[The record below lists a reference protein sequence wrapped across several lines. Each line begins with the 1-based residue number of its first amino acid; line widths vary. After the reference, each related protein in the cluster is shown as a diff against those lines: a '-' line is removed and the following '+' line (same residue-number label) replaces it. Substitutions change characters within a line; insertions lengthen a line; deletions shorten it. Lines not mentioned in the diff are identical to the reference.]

1 MATGYITIILYS
13 FVLFGLLRLYSVLS
27 NPLTASHAANF
38 PTEKYLQDFV
48 RNLNKIRSQGFAFI
62 ESYDVFRLKRV
73 PTSNSSINSS
83 TPHDEVN
90 ANQKE
95 YTNSSARMDARDV
108 RYSMPVTQRETSRAQ
123 FEQMPIT
130 STTTSHESATPRPV
144 ITTRGRL
151 T

>member
-38 PTEKYLQDFV
+38 PTEKYLRDFV
-48 RNLNKIRSQGFAFI
+48 RNLNKIRAEGFAFI
-62 ESYDVFRLKRV
+62 QSYDIFRLKRE

-83 TPHDEVN
+83 TPLGNVN
-90 ANQKE
+90 ANQKK
-95 YTNSSARMDARDV
+95 SARMDARNA
-108 RYSMPVTQRETSRAQ
+108 RFSMPVTQQETATARFKRMS
-123 FEQMPIT
+123 II
-130 STTTSHESATPRPV
+130 STTSSHESATPRSV
-144 ITTRGRL
+144 ITPRGKL